1 MNCNVSTLLGL
12 AMLGATFSTMTV
24 SQNQY
29 NHFVSLLSPNLVKKY
44 QNITHMR
51 RDHYVQG
58 IILGLILTYFILN
71 KLPIT
76 NSFHRTM
83 LSIGITGLTSVLYYC
98 LMPKKDYMLNH
109 LKTPEEIKA
118 WLKIYKKM
126 KRRYLLGL
134 IFGLLS
140 AIPISNS
147 FCRS

>member
-29 NHFVSLLSPNLVKKY
+29 NHFVSLLTPELAKKY
-44 QNITHMR
+44 QDITHMR
-51 RDHYVQG
+51 RNLYVQG
-58 IILGLILTYFILN
+58 IIIGLVLTYFILN
-71 KLPIT
+71 KFPIT

-83 LSIGITGLTSVLYYC
+83 LSIGITGVTSVIYYC
-98 LMPKKDYMLNH
+98 GMPKKDYMLNH

-126 KRRYLLGL
+126 KRRYLLGFVL
-134 IFGLLS
+134 GLLS

-147 FCRS
+147 FCK

>member
-1 MNCNVSTLLGL
+1 MNCNISTLLGL
-12 AMLGATFSTMTV
+12 GMLGATFSTLSV

-29 NHFVSLLSPNLVKKY
+29 NKLISLLSPDLVKKY
-44 QNITHMR
+44 KDITNMR
-51 RDHYVQG
+51 RDHYIQG

-71 KLPIT
+71 KFPIT
-76 NSFHRTM
+76 NSFHRMM
-83 LSIGITGLTSVLYYC
+83 LSLGITGLTSVLYYC

-109 LKTPEEIKA
+109 LKTPKEIKA

-147 FCRS
+147 FCK

>member
-12 AMLGATFSTMTV
+12 GMLGATFSTMTV

-29 NHFVSLLSPNLVKKY
+29 NKFISILTPELAKKY
-44 QNITHMR
+44 INITHMR
-51 RDHYVQG
+51 RNLYVQG
-58 IILGLILTYFILN
+58 IIIGLILTYFILN
-71 KLPIT
+71 KFPIT

-109 LKTPEEIKA
+109 LKTQEEIKA

-126 KRRYLLGL
+126 KRRYLLGF

-147 FCRS
+147 FCK

>member
-1 MNCNVSTLLGL
+1 MNCNVSALLGL
-12 AMLGATFSTMTV
+12 GMIGASFSTMTV

-29 NHFVSLLSPNLVKKY
+29 NKFIDLLSPDLAKKY
-44 QNITHMR
+44 QDITHMR

-58 IILGLILTYFILN
+58 IIIGLILTYFILN
-71 KLPIT
+71 KFPIA

-83 LSIGITGLTSVLYYC
+83 LSFGITGLTSVLYYC
-98 LMPKKDYMLNH
+98 LMPKNDYMLNH

-118 WLKIYKKM
+118 WLNIYKTM

-147 FCRS
+147 FCK

>member
-1 MNCNVSTLLGL
+1 MNCNVSALLGL
-12 AMLGATFSTMTV
+12 GMIGASFSTMTV

-29 NHFVSLLSPNLVKKY
+29 NKFIDLLSPDLVKKY
-44 QNITHMR
+44 KNITHMR

-58 IILGLILTYFILN
+58 IIIGLVLTYFILN
-71 KLPIT
+71 KFPIS
-76 NSFHRTM
+76 NSFHRMM
-83 LSIGITGLTSVLYYC
+83 LSFGITGLTSVLYYC
-98 LMPKKDYMLNH
+98 LMPKNDYMLNH

-118 WLKIYKKM
+118 WLNIYKTM

-147 FCRS
+147 FCK

>member
-12 AMLGATFSTMTV
+12 GMLGATFSTMTV

-29 NHFVSLLSPNLVKKY
+29 NKFIDLLSPDLAKKY
-44 QNITHMR
+44 LDITHMR

-58 IILGLILTYFILN
+58 IIIGLVLSYFILN
-71 KLPIT
+71 KFPIA
-76 NSFHRTM
+76 NSFHKII
-83 LSIGITGLTSVLYYC
+83 LSFGITGLTSVLYYC
-98 LMPKKDYMLNH
+98 LMPKNDYMLNH

-118 WLKIYKKM
+118 WLNIYKTM

-147 FCRS
+147 FCK

>member
-1 MNCNVSTLLGL
+1 MNCNVSALLGL
-12 AMLGATFSTMTV
+12 GMLGATFSTMTV

-29 NHFVSLLSPNLVKKY
+29 NKLISLLSPDLVKKY
-44 QNITHMR
+44 KGITNMR
-51 RDHYVQG
+51 RDHYIQG
-58 IILGLILTYFILN
+58 IIIGLVLTYFILN
-71 KLPIT
+71 KFPIT

-83 LSIGITGLTSVLYYC
+83 LSIGITGLTSVIYYC

-109 LKTPEEIKA
+109 LKTQEEIKA

-126 KRRYLLGL
+126 KRRYLLGF

-147 FCRS
+147 FCK